1 LVDKTFKL
9 EMGTSIN
16 ILDRPKEEKTIIWAK
31 EKSLP

>member
-1 LVDKTFKL
+1 
-9 EMGTSIN
+9 MGTSIN